1 MVGRDEVVVWDWH
14 MHTEVHRMI
23 VLRDLLHNTE
33 NSNHYSVM
41 IYVDNLACITE
52 SLCCTEEIIKT
63 CKSTILQ

>member
-1 MVGRDEVVVWDWH
+1 

-63 CKSTILQ
+63 YKSTILQ